1 MRKVFFLFFLTLIS
15 CERIPN
21 DVLSALNS
29 AGENRE
35 ELQRVIDHYKSQKNQ
50 QKLKAAYFL
59 ISNMTTHYSLDTSGY
74 LSYLSILNTLDSI
87 RLKENNDDTISLK
100 INDIWTNS
108 QKDIGSVN
116 SKPLLYDLQHMKAD
130 TLINHI
136 DRKFMAWKSN
146 PYSKKVSFKTFC
158 SHILPYRLNDRILPD
173 DYFIYNNKLNI
184 EEAKRLCSTNLLETI
199 DSILIKYSD
208 IIYAANMLGRF
219 PYLTTTSV
227 MKSKRIE
234 CEDRVWF
241 NYYLLSSAG
250 FPVAIDFI
258 PNWGN
263 RNAAHTWNTIVMD
276 YQTFPFEPFYSTD
289 RWEYRNIY
297 NNKMEDGFVKW
308 WGKFRL
314 PKVFRVTYEK
324 IENDIIKNDRVA
336 AEDIPTLFS
345 SDRVIDVSREYF
357 ETEDVKLKID
367 REIPDN
373 TYYAY
378 LCVQN
383 REQWVPVQY
392 GRIRGNQVLFRD
404 MGKDIVYLPIFYRQ
418 GKEIPAGEPFYLSQN
433 GKIKPITLD
442 GKTQKMHIS
451 RRYPLNEKKALSN
464 ALLKGA
470 VFSLANKKDFSDEVK
485 ATEIDFAPAMRKY
498 ILKNNHQKKFRYVK
512 FSYPTGA
519 YLSELKIVVLNK
531 QSVMD
536 TIVLNSTDIDSKLAS
551 HADKSENEII
561 IDMGMANKVLSF
573 GFCGLNDIFAVMP
586 DVEYELFYWKDRW
599 VTLGKARSENS
610 SLIYKSVPSGGL
622 YYLDCS
628 EKDAFKRMF
637 TYKDGKQLFW

>member
-15 CERIPN
+15 CDRIPN

-29 AGENRE
+29 AGDNRN
-35 ELQRVIDHYKSQKNQ
+35 ELQRVIDHYKSQKSQ

-74 LSYLSILNTLDSI
+74 ISYLSILSTLDSI
-87 RLKENNDDTISLK
+87 RLVENNDDTIRLK
-100 INDIWTNS
+100 INKIWDNY
-108 QKDIGSVN
+108 QKDRGSIN
-116 SKPLLYDLQHMKAD
+116 SNPLRYDLQHIKAEA
-130 TLINHI
+130 LINHI
-136 DRKFMAWKSN
+136 DRKFTAWKSN
-146 PYSKKVSFKTFC
+146 PYSKRVSFNTFC
-158 SHILPYRLNDRILPD
+158 SYILPYRLNDRILPD
-173 DYFIYNNKLNI
+173 DYFIYNNNLII
-184 EEAKRLCSTNLLETI
+184 EKANRLYSASILETI
-199 DSILIKYSD
+199 DSILIKYGD
-208 IIYAANMLGRF
+208 IIYAADMLGHF
-219 PYLTTTSV
+219 PYLTTSSV

-241 NYYLLSSAG
+241 NYYLLSSAA

-263 RNAAHTWNTIVMD
+263 RNASHTWNTIVMD
-276 YQTFPFEPFYSTD
+276 DQTFPFEPFYSTD

-297 NNKMEDGFVKW
+297 NNQMEDGFVKW

-324 IENDIIKNDRVA
+324 IENDIIKDDRVS
-336 AEDIPTLFS
+336 AEDIPTLFR
-345 SDRVIDVSREYF
+345 SDRVKDVSGEYF
-357 ETEDVKLKID
+357 ETADVKLTIE
-367 REIPDN
+367 REIPDD

-442 GKTQKMHIS
+442 GKAQKMHIS

-470 VFSLANKKDFSDEVK
+470 VFSLANKADFSDEVICAK
-485 ATEIDFAPAMRKY
+485 IDFAPEMKKY
-498 ILKNNHQKKFRYVK
+498 MLKNSHQENFRYVR
-512 FSYPTGA
+512 FLYPKKA
-519 YLSELKIVVLNK
+519 YLSEIKLLVSNK
-531 QSVMD
+531 MSITD
-536 TIVLNSTDIDSKLAS
+536 TIVLNSTTIDSKLAS

-599 VTLGKARSENS
+599 VSLGKARSENS